1 MEKKRIHIEAIRI
14 FACFF
19 VIFNHTGLDGFFLF
33 SNYSPDT
40 FLYWLYIVLSIS
52 CRVSVPL
59 FFAVSGALLIPKEE
73 STKDLYVHRVLRM
86 VIILFAI
93 SIIYYVWNNRYQL
106 SSMTVGMFFRIL
118 FAGNHADHL
127 WYFYSFIPFLMALPL
142 IRVLA
147 RNMTNRQFGYMA
159 ILALASYA
167 IRPIL
172 EYLIW
177 QGQTTFNGF
186 LKFSWITAN
195 AIIYPCIGYYLENRL
210 DIKKVTGKKLALLWV
225 VNIGCLLLSGALT
238 LYKATIT
245 GICTPKDSQTFHNV
259 FVLINVITIYITARF
274 VFEHKEPKK
283 IVRKAIESV
292 GSTTFGIFLIHLI
305 LIELFKEWGV
315 LSFFSQTLHLGDML
329 SAMLFC
335 LIVMAAGYIIFF
347 LLKKITFFKKY
358 I

>member
-33 SNYSPDT
+33 SKYPATNPLFWIY
-40 FLYWLYIVLSIS
+40 LILSIS

-73 STKDLYVHRVLRM
+73 RTKDLYIHRVLRM
-86 VIILFAI
+86 VIILIVI
-93 SIIYYVWNNRYQL
+93 SAIYYVWTYRAQL
-106 SSMTVGMFFRIL
+106 STLSLGFFL
-118 FAGNHADHL
+118 KVLVASNHADHL

-147 RNMTNRQFGYMA
+147 KNMTNRQFGYMT

-167 IRPIL
+167 VRPIL

-177 QGQTTFNGF
+177 QGSTTFNGF

-195 AIIYPCIGYYLENRL
+195 AIIYPCIGYYLENRM
-210 DIKKVTGKKLALLWV
+210 DIKKVTGKKLALLWA
-225 VNIGCLLLSGALT
+225 VNLGCMLLACALT
-238 LYKATIT
+238 LYKIKVT
-245 GICTPKDSQTFHNV
+245 GVCNMVDSQTFHNV
-259 FVLINVITIYITARF
+259 FVLINVITLYVTARF
-274 VFEHKEPKK
+274 IFNRREAKPFTQ
-283 IVRKAIESV
+283 KAIASV

-305 LIELFKEWGV
+305 LLEAFKNLGV
-315 LSFFSQTLHLGDML
+315 LDFFNQTLHLPDMI
-329 SAMLFC
+329 SALLFC
-335 LIVMAAGYIIFF
+335 LTIMAAGFIIFY
-347 LLKKITFFKKY
+347 LLKKIPFFKKY

>member
-33 SNYSPDT
+33 CNYPAAS
-40 FLYWLYIVLSIS
+40 FQYWFYLILSIC

-73 STKDLYVHRVLRM
+73 RTKDLYLHRVLRM
-86 VIILFAI
+86 VIILIVI
-93 SIIYYVWNNRYQL
+93 SAIYYVWRYRYQL
-106 SSMTVGMFFRIL
+106 STLSFGFFFKVL
-118 FAGNHADHL
+118 LASNHADHL

-147 RNMTNRQFGYMA
+147 KNMTNCHFLYMT
-159 ILALASYA
+159 ILAIASYA

-177 QGQTTFNGF
+177 QGSTTFNGF

-195 AIIYPCIGYYLENRL
+195 AIIYPCIGYYMENRM
-210 DIKKVTGKKLALLWV
+210 DIKKVTGKKLAILWA
-225 VNIGCLLLSGALT
+225 VNVACLFLASALT
-238 LYKATIT
+238 LYKAKIT
-245 GICTPKDSQTFHNV
+245 GVCSMTDSQTFHNV
-259 FVLINVITIYITARF
+259 FVLVNVIALYVTARF
-274 VFEHKEPKK
+274 VFDRVQTKPELQ
-283 IVRKAIESV
+283 KALVTVS
-292 GSTTFGIFLIHLI
+292 GTTFGIFLLHL
-305 LIELFKEWGV
+305 LLMEAFKEWGV
-315 LSFFSQTLHLGDML
+315 LNFFTQTLHFNDMV

-335 LIVMAAGYIIFF
+335 LTVMAAGFVIFF
-347 LLKKITFFKKY
+347 LLKKIPFFKKY
-358 I
+358 L